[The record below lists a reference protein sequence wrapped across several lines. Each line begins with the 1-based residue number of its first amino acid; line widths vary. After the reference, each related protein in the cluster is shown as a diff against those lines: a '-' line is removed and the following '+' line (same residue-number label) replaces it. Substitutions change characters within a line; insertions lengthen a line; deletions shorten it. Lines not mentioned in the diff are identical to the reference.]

1 MVYVENPNGKGCYG
15 RSIRKGG
22 FALSKQKTKFVCSE
36 CGYET
41 GKWLG
46 KCPACLQWN
55 TFTEEAEPEKRSNLS
70 VGPVP
75 KAIPLTEVS
84 TDAEER
90 AKTGMP
96 ELDRVL
102 GGGLV
107 AGSLVLVGGDP
118 GIGKSTLLLQ
128 VCGTL
133 SQERKILYIS
143 GEESVKQIK
152 LRADRLEVNHPNIL
166 MVSETNFENV
176 EKIIDENK
184 PQVVI
189 LDSIQTVYSQELTS
203 APGSVSQVREVT
215 GHLMRIAKGLGM
227 TVFVVGHVT
236 KEGAIAGPR
245 VLEHMVDT
253 VLYFEGERHQ
263 NYRILRAVK
272 NRFGSTNELGLF
284 EMRQEGLIEVGNPSG
299 LLLDGRAKDQSGSVV
314 VASLEGTRPM
324 LLEVQALVTPTS
336 FQMPRRMA
344 TGIDYNRLTM
354 LMAVLEK
361 KVGMQLYQFDAYVN
375 VVGGIRL
382 DEPACDMGVIASIA
396 GSFRNRPISS
406 EMVVMGEV
414 GLTGE
419 VRPVS
424 QAEKRIME
432 AQRMGFK
439 RCIVPAG
446 NQSKINSTGNGME
459 LLYAQTVEEALAYL
473 FE

>member
-133 SQERKILYIS
+133 SPERKILYIS

>member
-1 MVYVENPNGKGCYG
+1 MS
-15 RSIRKGG
+15 R
-22 FALSKQKTKFVCSE
+22 LKTKFVCSE

-55 TFTEEAEPEKRSNLS
+55 TFVEEAETEKRGILPIGN
-70 VGPVP
+70 VP

-84 TDAEER
+84 KDSEER
-90 AKTGMP
+90 VKTGMP

-128 VCGTL
+128 VCGAL
-133 SQERKILYIS
+133 SPTQKILYIS

-152 LRADRLEVNHPNIL
+152 IRADRLSVNHPNIL
-166 MVSETNFENV
+166 MVSETNFQNV
-176 EKIIDENK
+176 EKLIDENR

-189 LDSIQTVYSQELTS
+189 LDSIQTVYSEELTS

-284 EMRQEGLIEVGNPSG
+284 EMCQEGLIEVGNPSG

-361 KVGMQLYQFDAYVN
+361 KIGMQLYSFDAYVN

-396 GSFRNRPISS
+396 GSFRNKPISS

-424 QAEKRIME
+424 QADKRIME
-432 AQRMGFK
+432 AKRMGFK
-439 RCIVPAG
+439 KCIVPAG
-446 NQSKINSTGNGME
+446 NKSRLNSENEGME
-459 LLYAQTVEEALAYL
+459 LLYAGTVDEALKYL